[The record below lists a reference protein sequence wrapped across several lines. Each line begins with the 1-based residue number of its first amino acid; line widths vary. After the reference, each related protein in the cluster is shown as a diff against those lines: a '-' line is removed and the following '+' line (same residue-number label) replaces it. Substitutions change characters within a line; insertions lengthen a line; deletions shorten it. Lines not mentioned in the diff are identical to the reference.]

1 MNMLKQH
8 MMHPRQRQR
17 GAVAIIVG
25 ICIVVLVGMIGLV
38 VDMGHMFVIKTELQN
53 AADSCALAAARE
65 LDGASDALLRAESA
79 GITVGQQNK
88 ADLQG
93 TVVTILPDDVKF
105 SANLSPNSAYLS
117 RSAGAN
123 PVTSQYAMC
132 TFNRPGIVMWFM
144 QVMGLGNQTVA
155 AEAVATVAPSQTT
168 CAVPIGV
175 CTQGSAP
182 SFGFVTGKWYSGKF
196 GNGAGES
203 LTGSYN
209 WIDFSPPNGGANEL
223 KDLLTG
229 VAQCD
234 LPPVGTLVGE
244 QGQVAGLS
252 DAWNS
257 RFGVYKNGGYNVT
270 NAPPD
275 FTGLAYTSAPAFVIE
290 TWPHADASTPQ
301 NAYSGAPDS
310 GSTLNYL
317 AAQAA
322 RTPYQSTNP
331 ADLSNAYNP
340 STVANHTQY
349 GASRRIAVAPIVDC
363 ALLESSSPQSVPV
376 LGYACVL
383 MLNPI
388 SGPTDVVLEARGLAS
403 SASSPCASFGVP
415 GGTAGPLVP
424 VLVQ

>member
-1 MNMLKQH
+1 
-8 MMHPRQRQR
+8 
-17 GAVAIIVG
+17 
-25 ICIVVLVGMIGLV
+25 
-38 VDMGHMFVIKTELQN
+38 
-53 AADSCALAAARE
+53 
-65 LDGASDALLRAESA
+65 
-79 GITVGQQNK
+79 
-88 ADLQG
+88 
-93 TVVTILPDDVKF
+93 
-105 SANLSPNSAYLS
+105 
-117 RSAGAN
+117 
-123 PVTSQYAMC
+123 
-132 TFNRPGIVMWFM
+132 MWFM

-155 AEAVATVAPSQTT
+155 AEAVATLAPSQTA
-168 CAVPIGV
+168 CAIPMGM
-175 CTQGSAP
+175 CKQGSAP
-182 SFGFVTGKWYSGKF
+182 TFGLVTGKWYSGKF
-196 GNGAGES
+196 GSGAGES

-209 WIDFSPPNGGANEL
+209 WIDFSPPGGGASEL
-223 KDLLTG
+223 KDLLAG
-229 VAQCD
+229 VGQCN
-234 LPPVGTLVGE
+234 LPPVGTPVGE
-244 QGQVAGLS
+244 QGQIAGLS

-257 RFGVYKNGGYNVT
+257 RFGVYKNGGQFNLT
-270 NAPPD
+270 TAAPD

-331 ADLSNAYNP
+331 AGLSNAYNP

-349 GASRRIAVAPIVDC
+349 GANRRIAVAPIVDC
-363 ALLESSSPQSVPV
+363 QLLESSSPQSVPV

-388 SGPTDVVLEARGLAS
+388 SGPNDVVLEARGLAN